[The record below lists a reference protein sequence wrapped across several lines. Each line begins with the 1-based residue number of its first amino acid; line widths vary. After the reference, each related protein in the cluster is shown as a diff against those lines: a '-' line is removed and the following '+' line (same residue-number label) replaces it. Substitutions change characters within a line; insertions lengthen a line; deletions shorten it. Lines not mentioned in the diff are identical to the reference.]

1 MIAVAVILSEVK
13 PREGSR
19 RTSDRFCG
27 ARAPRVLTRS
37 RRRPMSAFVLV
48 EHALRAS
55 CHREERS
62 DEAIP

>member
-37 RRRPMSAFVLV
+37 RRRPMSASVLV
-48 EHALRAS
+48 EHTLRAS
-55 CHREERS
+55 CREERS